1 MSVPFVLSKDREN
14 KLRLFKLTSE
24 KKPEIIVQ
32 KSRSINIPGTY
43 MELLEKSPP
52 KTKENMSYIKYFLVA

>member
-24 KKPEIIVQ
+24 KKPEIIIQ
-32 KSRSINIPGTY
+32 KSQSINIPGIY